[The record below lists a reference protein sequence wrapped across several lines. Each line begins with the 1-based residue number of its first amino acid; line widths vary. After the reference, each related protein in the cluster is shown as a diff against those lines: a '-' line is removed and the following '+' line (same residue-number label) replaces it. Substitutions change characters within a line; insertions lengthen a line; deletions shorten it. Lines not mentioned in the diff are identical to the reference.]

1 MSRSMIHPGPRSSS
15 CFRSCRGFW
24 FELFGPS
31 SIEAHVDVLLL
42 RGVLY
47 YRVSTIDCFSG

>member
-1 MSRSMIHPGPRSSS
+1 MSRSIIHPGPRSSS

-42 RGVLY
+42 RDVID